1 MWVGKLSLRKTPVV
15 IMVNLCW
22 LLAMKT
28 LSGRCSPARE
38 RLAAISLVKG
48 DAEKARIAAFLTKHS
63 GGPNGTPASV
73 YLEAIEAATEAD
85 CQTEVWAIWQM
96 PTAAGT
102 RRVQACG
109 REGGEFDG
117 RGLRHGGVE
126 NKRFDEN
133 IGCGVCKGYFALANM
148 TWPYPSGRGGN
159 RESGIVNLS
168 GL

>member
-15 IMVNLCW
+15 IIVNLCR

-48 DAEKARIAAFLTKHS
+48 DAEKARIAAFLTKHN

-85 CQTEVWAIWQM
+85 CQTEVWANWRM

-102 RRVQACG
+102 RRVQACV
-109 REGGEFDG
+109 REGGESDMREGGWSYVGVGMG
-117 RGLRHGGVE
+117 RGLEV
-126 NKRFDEN
+126 DEA
-133 IGCGVCKGYFALANM
+133 F
-148 TWPYPSGRGGN
+148 PSIDEDRN
-159 RESGIVNLS
+159 HPR
-168 GL
+168 